1 MIDGTD
7 AAGPED
13 YAGNGLADAASPRS
27 KLRRDSRA
35 ASHVTL
41 DAVAEAA
48 GLRKGGVL
56 YHFQTREAMLVALVQ
71 RMVDTFSDVY
81 ADAQA
86 RMDDDPCVHDGG
98 DGGSGVRDGGEPRW

>member
-7 AAGPED
+7 AAVPED

-56 YHFQTREAMLVALVQ
+56 YHFQTREAMLVAAGAVDGRHLQ
-71 RMVDTFSDVY
+71 R
-81 ADAQA
+81 
-86 RMDDDPCVHDGG
+86 CVCGCA
-98 DGGSGVRDGGEPRW
+98 GENGRRPMRA